1 MASKAVLAGVY
12 EPYREIPLAEAA
24 LLDALKT
31 PDKLTE
37 LGQDMSL
44 SVEEYVSFW
53 KKANENT
60 STYPDGLSFSTMKAG
75 ATSNLMPTLSADS
88 HESR

>member
-60 STYPDGLSFSTMKAG
+60 SLTRMLANVR
-75 ATSNLMPTLSADS
+75 ATRPNF
-88 HESR
+88 RIC